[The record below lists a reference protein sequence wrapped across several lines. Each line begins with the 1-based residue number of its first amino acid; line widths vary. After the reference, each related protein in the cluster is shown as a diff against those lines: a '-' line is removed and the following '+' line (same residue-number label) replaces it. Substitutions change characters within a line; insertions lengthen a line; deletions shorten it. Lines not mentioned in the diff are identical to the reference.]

1 MGSSHAI
8 AKAYERLYLITSMI
22 VDSILR
28 LRPYRDPQSI
38 LVIKLDEIGDM
49 VLAMH
54 TFEMIKR
61 DNPHVTLTIL
71 CKPFVAGIV
80 ATHPSVDRVI
90 GIKDL
95 GPERY
100 DVVVDLRGS
109 WPSLRWILTHPPLR
123 FYTRARVRARNKA
136 TGHILTTPRVNISIV
151 EPLLR
156 STIPLLPKIE
166 VSSADRETVGVFLRS
181 HNLDRF
187 AVIHPGARR
196 PLKQWPPERF
206 SAVIHFIHEKYGLRT
221 VITGGPEDRALM
233 DSLCL
238 SAPMAIASPADF
250 TLLHLAALCER
261 ASLFVGNDSGPMHIA
276 STFGM
281 PLVGIFG
288 PGVPGVFD
296 PIGEHST
303 TVHHVLPC
311 NPCDQITCTR
321 SEGPCILLVSVDE
334 VCNAIGRVMSLTS

>member
-1 MGSSHAI
+1 
-8 AKAYERLYLITSMI
+8 MI

-28 LRPYRDPQSI
+28 LRSYREPRSI

-61 DNPHVTLTIL
+61 DNPSAALTIL

-80 ATHPSVDRVI
+80 ATNSFVDRVI
-90 GIKDL
+90 SIKDL

-109 WPSLRWILTHPPLR
+109 WATLRWVLTHPPNR
-123 FYTRARVRARNKA
+123 FFTRARVRARNKA
-136 TGHILTTPRVNISIV
+136 AGRIPHDSAANISIV

-156 STIPLLPKIE
+156 TSKPLLPKIVVPSE
-166 VSSADRETVGVFLRS
+166 AQEAVATFLES
-181 HNLDRF
+181 HNVQHF

-196 PLKQWPPERF
+196 PLKQWAPERF
-206 SAVIHFIHEKYGLRT
+206 AAVIQFINTRYGLRT
-221 VITGGPEDRALM
+221 VVTGGPEDRALM
-233 DSLCL
+233 ESLCL
-238 SAPMAIASPADF
+238 NDPMAVDSPPDF
-250 TLLHLAALCER
+250 TLLHLAALCQR

-276 STFGM
+276 STFGL

-334 VCNAIGRVMSLTS
+334 VCEAIGRVMPLTN